1 MISLNKDSLN
11 DFINSIPYM
20 VLSALLIGLSVS
32 LYIYAG
38 FGSDSITIFEDG
50 IHRTFN
56 VSLGVASYIYAGFTL
71 LLGFLLGRKYITIIS
86 IANSFLCGPFID
98 LFDIFFSKIN
108 STSLIM
114 RLTLLIFGIITTA
127 LSCAILIY
135 KGSGTS
141 SLDAIVLGIS
151 DKFKLE
157 YKIVRTITDI
167 TLFVAG
173 IFMNGQ
179 FGIGSI
185 VATISTGTI
194 INCLVKLFKKIK

>member
-1 MISLNKDSLN
+1 MIELNKKSLKEL
-11 DFINSIPYM
+11 INLIPFM
-20 VLSALLIGLSVS
+20 VLSALLIGLSVN

-50 IHRTFN
+50 IHSAFN
-56 VSLGVASYIYAGFTL
+56 VSLGLASYIYAGFTL
-71 LLGFLLGRKYITIIS
+71 LLGFIIGRKYITIVS

-98 LFDIFFSKIN
+98 LFGIFFTKIN
-108 STSLIM
+108 TNSLFI
-114 RLTLLIFGIITTA
+114 RIIFLILGIIATA

-141 SLDAIVLGIS
+141 SLDAIVLGVS
-151 DKFKLE
+151 DKTKLE

-167 TLFVAG
+167 TLFAAG
-173 IFMNGQ
+173 ILMHGQ

-194 INCLVKLFKKIK
+194 INYLVKLLKKR